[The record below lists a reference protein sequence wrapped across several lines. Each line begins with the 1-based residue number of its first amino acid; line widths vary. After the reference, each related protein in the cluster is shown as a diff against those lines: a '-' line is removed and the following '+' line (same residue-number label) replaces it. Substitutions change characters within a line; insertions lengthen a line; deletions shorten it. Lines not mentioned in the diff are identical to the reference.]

1 MTEASTMR
9 TGPEA
14 EATETA
20 ADTLA
25 DAVIAQLRGVIG
37 ERDGPVPLHEPEFSG
52 AEWDMVRDTLDGGW
66 VSSVGKYVDRF
77 EADIA
82 AACGTRHAVAVVNGT
97 AALEVALIVAGVVPG
112 DEVVMPALSFVAT
125 ANAALHMGAVPHFAD
140 ASPVTL
146 GLDPHALG
154 AHLERVAEM
163 QGGVAVNRETGRRI
177 TAVVPMHCFGL
188 PVEMEALGA
197 VAARFGLVVVE
208 DAAESLGSLRGGQ
221 PCGSFGRLAALSFNG
236 NKILTTGGGGA
247 IVTDDAALAR
257 RAKHLTTTA
266 KLAHRWAFDHD
277 EAGFNY
283 RMPNLNAALGCA
295 QLEQLADRLARKRA
309 LAARYAAAFA
319 GFDGAAI
326 QPAPPGTE
334 PNFWLNT
341 LVLAAENAGLRDALL
356 EQCHAAGL
364 LCRPVWTPLH
374 RLAHLSHA
382 PRADLGVTEDLAARI
397 LSRPSSAGLAA
408 PSA

>member
-1 MTEASTMR
+1 MTPTQ
-9 TGPEA
+9 TPP
-14 EATETA
+14 
-20 ADTLA
+20 ADPAQDALA
-25 DAVIAQLRGVIG
+25 DAVIARLRGVIG
-37 ERDGPVPLHEPEFSG
+37 VRDGPVPLHEPEFSG
-52 AEWDMVRDTLDGGW
+52 AEWEMVRDTLDGGW

-97 AALEVALIVAGVVPG
+97 AALEVALIVAGVRPG

-140 ASPVTL
+140 VSPVTL
-146 GLDPHALG
+146 GLDPQALG
-154 AHLERVAEM
+154 AHLERVAMM
-163 QGGVAVNRETGRRI
+163 QDGVAVNRRTGRRI

-188 PVEMEALGA
+188 PVEMDALA
-197 VAARFGLVVVE
+197 DVAARFGLEVIE
-208 DAAESLGSLRGGQ
+208 DAAEALGSTRDGR
-221 PCGSFGRLAALSFNG
+221 PCGGFGRLAALSFNG

-247 IVTDDAALAR
+247 IVTDDADLAR

-266 KLAHRWAFDHD
+266 KVPHRWSFDHD
-277 EAGFNY
+277 AAGFNY

-295 QLEQLADRLARKRA
+295 QLEQLADRLLRKRA
-309 LAARYAAAFA
+309 LAARYEAALA
-319 GFDGAAI
+319 GFDGAEI

-341 LVLAAENAGLRDALL
+341 LVLTADNAGRRDAVLDRL
-356 EQCHAAGL
+356 HAAGL

-374 RLAHLSHA
+374 LLAHLAHA
-382 PRADLGVTEDLAARI
+382 PRAELPVTADLAARI
-397 LSRPSSAGLAA
+397 ISLPSSAGLAGPPA
-408 PSA
+408 